1 LMELFRRTLGELYV
15 RKMPLSFITDQNR
28 TGSANADPA
37 MMELKNA
44 RMVYYSESDRNEKVN
59 VAKVK
64 EITGGESLS
73 GRHLF
78 KEQEN
83 FSANCNHIVTT
94 NHRFIIETTEH
105 AVWRRFMSYKFKIC
119 FKVKCDPN
127 EPNERP
133 RDPELIDKIKADK
146 RYQEAFLSI
155 LIHYRSKLYALYG
168 GQILRVPHPTI
179 EKETE
184 EYRQSED
191 IYQRFIM
198 NNVYQYKGGG
208 DLSMDDFI
216 TRFREYYR
224 QEGGGVYNGK
234 SDDLLSIFRN
244 SLIQG
249 SIRLVTGKYV
259 LQGFYVPPH
268 GEKAPEGAIV
278 YHEWT
283 KIAKANA

>member
-1 LMELFRRTLGELYV
+1 
-15 RKMPLSFITDQNR
+15 
-28 TGSANADPA
+28 
-37 MMELKNA
+37 
-44 RMVYYSESDRNEKVN
+44 
-59 VAKVK
+59 
-64 EITGGESLS
+64 
-73 GRHLF
+73 
-78 KEQEN
+78 
-83 FSANCNHIVTT
+83 
-94 NHRFIIETTEH
+94 
-105 AVWRRFMSYKFKIC
+105 MSYKFKIC

-249 SIRLVTGKYV
+249 NIRLVTGKYV
-259 LQGFYVPPH
+259 LQGFHVPPH
-268 GEKAPEGAIV
+268 GEKAPDGAIV
-278 YHEWT
+278 YHEWA